1 MPSRRRTR
9 DPLRPLVY
17 LLRNL
22 GKTGPLM
29 GVIVL
34 AVMLISGIVSLI
46 NSIPLSIKT
55 IYSYSRHY
63 LGVTPRG
70 DAEETPVLKQLLETE
85 APVPLERVML
95 VRGSDIEVKSIVGNW
110 PFVVLGLEQD
120 DLTYYMKRMGGGRLE
135 GRIPKPGEPEVLV
148 SEPLAR
154 NLGLKMGDALMKPEE
169 TTAYSP
175 YEVKIVGIVHTHE
188 WYAVSSIEYYRAN
201 HFPPID
207 AILAFAPDLKQQAK
221 LDSWATDRFE
231 GAQARLFTYQE
242 LEQQADTMFS
252 ILYQILNVVIGTLVV
267 VITLM
272 MGMLMN
278 IYLSQRVQ
286 EFGLLQ
292 ALGYTKRSILSRVLA
307 ETTFVVIG
315 GWLLGMFVA
324 YSLLNLVKARLM
336 DPQAFALNTLDQA
349 AYVYTIPIP
358 VAICLVAVF
367 TVVGRFRSF
376 DPVGV
381 VERRLV

>member
-1 MPSRRRTR
+1 
-9 DPLRPLVY
+9 
-17 LLRNL
+17 
-22 GKTGPLM
+22 
-29 GVIVL
+29 
-34 AVMLISGIVSLI
+34 
-46 NSIPLSIKT
+46 
-55 IYSYSRHY
+55 
-63 LGVTPRG
+63 VTPRG
-70 DAEETPVLKQLLETE
+70 NAEQTPVLKQVLESE

-120 DLTYYMKRMGGGRLE
+120 DLAYYMKRMGGGRLE

-175 YEVKIVGIVHTHE
+175 FEVKIVGIVQTNE

-231 GAQARLFTYQE
+231 GEQARLFTYQE
-242 LEQQADTMFS
+242 LEEQADTMFS

-307 ETTFVVIG
+307 ETTLVVIG
-315 GWLLGMFVA
+315 GWVLGMFVA
-324 YSLLNLVKARLM
+324 YSLLNLVKSRLM

-349 AYVYTIPIP
+349 AYLYTIPIP

-367 TVVGRFRSF
+367 TVVGRFHSF